1 MRKENG
7 RVREEDRERKIG
19 EQQER
24 RKEEEEEDK
33 KRLRWCK
40 HFLHTLRG
48 DSDTSLTSSSVCAWL
63 VCQMSPTEVDGVG
76 GGIA

>member
-24 RKEEEEEDK
+24 RKEEEKK
-33 KRLRWCK
+33 KRWRWCK
-40 HFLHTLRG
+40 HSLHTLRG